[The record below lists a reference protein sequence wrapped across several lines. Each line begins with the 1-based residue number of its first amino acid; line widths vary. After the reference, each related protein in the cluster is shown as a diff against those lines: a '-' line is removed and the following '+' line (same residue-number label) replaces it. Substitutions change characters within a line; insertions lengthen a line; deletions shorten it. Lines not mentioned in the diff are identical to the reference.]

1 MSLHSDSVGRRG
13 DVVSDLVEDRWLSN
27 YAAAVGDENDRY
39 FENRT
44 GAPAVHPTYVSH
56 LEWDSIG
63 ALHEVLD
70 LSEAERAQGVHSF
83 NHTDLLAPFTA
94 GDRLDSRAVLVGAEQ
109 RRSGLRLTIRIDTHV
124 GDTQVARSY
133 TQTIFRGVDL
143 DGPDVR
149 PEVPESSLEEG
160 RPFERTIEIPF
171 GKLAPYVFSECARD
185 YGAIHTDRRA
195 AEAAGIPGL
204 IIHGTGT
211 FAAVLSAIVNHE
223 AGGDPQRVR
232 GFSGKLSA
240 MIFCPSTTVLHVA
253 DTSGEIRFEL
263 VNESGETAISQGVV
277 RLG

>member
-1 MSLHSDSVGRRG
+1 MIEVITKQLLMFELWLSRLRRRVPTSMSLHSDSVGRRG

-39 FENRT
+39 FENRA

-83 NHTDLLAPFTA
+83 NHTDLLAPFTT
-94 GDRLDSRAVLVGAEQ
+94 GHRLDSRAVLVGAEQ

-143 DGPDVR
+143 DGSDVR
-149 PEVPESSLEEG
+149 PEVPESSFEEG
-160 RPFERTIEIPF
+160 DCSNGRSRF
-171 GKLAPYVFSECARD
+171 
-185 YGAIHTDRRA
+185 
-195 AEAAGIPGL
+195 
-204 IIHGTGT
+204 
-211 FAAVLSAIVNHE
+211 LSASSRPTCSRSARVTTGRSTPIAEPPRLRGSRVDADHPRH
-223 AGGDPQRVR
+223 GDFCRCSLCHRQPR
-232 GFSGKLSA
+232 GRWRSA
-240 MIFCPSTTVLHVA
+240 ASPPDSAASF
-253 DTSGEIRFEL
+253 R
-263 VNESGETAISQGVV
+263 
-277 RLG
+277 R

>member
-1 MSLHSDSVGRRG
+1 MSLHSDSVGREG
-13 DVVSDLVEDRWLSN
+13 AVVSDLVEDRWLSN

-39 FENRT
+39 FDNRT

-56 LEWDSIG
+56 LEWDAIG

-83 NHTDLLAPFTA
+83 NHTDLLAPFTS

-109 RRSGLRLTIRIDTHV
+109 RRSGLRLTIRIDTHA

-133 TQTIFRGVDL
+133 TQTIFRGVGL
-143 DGPDVR
+143 DGPDVK
-149 PEVPESSLEEG
+149 PEIPKPTLDEG
-160 RPFERTIEIPF
+160 RSFGRTIEIPF
-171 GKLAPYVFSECARD
+171 SKLAPYVFSECARD
-185 YGAIHTDRRA
+185 YGAIHTDRGA
-195 AEAAGIPGL
+195 AEAVGIPGL

-223 AGGDPQRVR
+223 AGGDPRRVR

-253 DTSGEIRFEL
+253 DTCGGIRFEL
-263 VNESGETAISQGVV
+263 VNESGETAISQGEV

>member
-1 MSLHSDSVGRRG
+1 MSLHSDSVGREG
-13 DVVSDLVEDRWLSN
+13 AVVCDLVEDRWLSN

-39 FENRT
+39 FDNRT

-56 LEWDSIG
+56 LEWDAIG

-70 LSEAERAQGVHSF
+70 LSEAEWAQGVHSF
-83 NHTDLLAPFTA
+83 NHTDLLAPFTS

-109 RRSGLRLTIRIDTHV
+109 RRSGLRLTIRIDTHA

-133 TQTIFRGVDL
+133 TQTIFRGVGL

-149 PEVPESSLEEG
+149 PEIPESTLDA
-160 RPFERTIEIPF
+160 RQPFDRTIEIPF
-171 GKLAPYVFSECARD
+171 SKLAPYVFSECARD

-195 AEAAGIPGL
+195 AEAVGIPGL

-223 AGGDPQRVR
+223 AGGDPLRVH

-253 DTSGEIRFEL
+253 DTSGGIRFEL
-263 VNESGETAISQGVV
+263 VNESGETAISQGEVC
-277 RLG
+277 LG